1 MVVLVPLGLLALKDL
16 LVFLVL
22 RLAQL
27 EILVLQAVQELQVR
41 LLGHQVFR
49 DPMGPMDKTHLFLAP
64 LGHKVLNPS
73 NCANL
78 VRNFWKSWNG

>member
-1 MVVLVPLGLLALKDL
+1 MVALVPLGLLALKDL

-27 EILVLQAVQELQVR
+27 EILVLQAVQELQVL
-41 LLGHQVFR
+41 LLGHQVSR

-64 LGHKVLNPS
+64 LGHKESLEILEQI
-73 NCANL
+73 A
-78 VRNFWKSWNG
+78 